1 MQKISRVLKILIS
14 LPKTVFFNFATLP
27 FKTAVKLPVLV
38 CYNVKLLK
46 LKRNVIRFAS
56 RVKMG
61 MVHIGFGGSMGVI
74 ANRHGAICLEGGS
87 IIFNGKAGFAEGASI
102 RVSGDLV
109 IGKNMSANKNLFIS
123 CAHNIAIGDNVM
135 FGWNCAVRD
144 SDGHIVYHKGEPK
157 PYMAPVRIGNH
168 VWICSEAHV
177 LKGVTIGDESVVAYR
192 SLVTKSFETPGLLI
206 GGSPAK
212 EIQQDI
218 SFGHL
223 AHRIKKKQED

>member
-1 MQKISRVLKILIS
+1 MKKISRVLKILIS
-14 LPKTVFFNFATLP
+14 LPKTIFFNFATLP
-27 FKTAVKLPVLV
+27 FRTAIRLPVLV
-38 CYNVKLLK
+38 SYNVKLIK
-46 LKRNVIRFAS
+46 LKRNVIRFEKKPRFAA
-56 RVKMG
+56 
-61 MVHIGFGGSMGVI
+61 VHIGFGGSAGVI

-87 IIFNGKAGFAEGASI
+87 ITFKGKAGFAEGASI
-102 RVSGDLV
+102 RVSGELV
-109 IGKNMSANKNLFIS
+109 IGKNMSSNKNIFIS
-123 CAHNIAIGDNVM
+123 CAHKIVIGDNVM

-157 PYMAPVRIGNH
+157 PYMAPVHIGNH

-223 AHRIKKKQED
+223 PERMKNEKQD